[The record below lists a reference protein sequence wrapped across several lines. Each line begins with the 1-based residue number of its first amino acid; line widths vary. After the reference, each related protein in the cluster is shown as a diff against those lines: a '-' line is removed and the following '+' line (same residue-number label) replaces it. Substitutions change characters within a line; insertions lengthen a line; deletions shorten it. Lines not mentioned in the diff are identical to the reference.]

1 MTDTSGI
8 IRSIDNGTGTF
19 PIGSGMKSVIIL
31 FGLREQ
37 GDCKRLGTRNPKSYI
52 GLNIR
57 EYFACI

>member
-52 GLNIR
+52 GLNI
-57 EYFACI
+57 

>member
-8 IRSIDNGTGTF
+8 IRSIDNGT
-19 PIGSGMKSVIIL
+19 GSGMKSVIIL

-52 GLNIR
+52 GLNIQ